1 MSILQRV
8 WHAMRSWVYAFA
20 LAVSLPLVAQA
31 QMARIELHALPSS
44 TPTDQEFLSGRRDAK
59 PVVLGAEL
67 RLPRPGTDRLP
78 AVILLHG
85 SGGPGALEDQ
95 WAREFATLGVATL
108 IVDSFTA
115 RGIAQ
120 TVVDQDQLSRL
131 AMVGDAYRALELLA
145 RHPRIDPS
153 RIVVMGFSR
162 GGGAAHW
169 AAIQRFQTLHGPAAP
184 LGFAGF
190 IAMYPT
196 CNRSF
201 LDADVGSRPIRIFH
215 GLADDYIPAAE
226 CRAYVDR
233 LQKAGKDIAMVEY
246 PGAHHVFDNAALR
259 TPTRLAQAQTT
270 RGCPLIEESS
280 DRRLVNSQTKQAFTY
295 ATDPC
300 VQRGTTIGH
309 NAEAHAAAIREI
321 REFAGRVLKVQ

>member
-1 MSILQRV
+1 MKSLQRA
-8 WHAMRSWVYAFA
+8 WHAMQFWLCAFA
-20 LAVSLPLVAQA
+20 VAAALPVGAQA
-31 QMARIELHALPSS
+31 QLARIELHALPSS
-44 TPTDQEFLSGRRDAK
+44 SPTDQEFLSGRRDAK

-78 AVILLHG
+78 AVVLLHG

-120 TVVDQDQLSRL
+120 TVTDQDQLSRL

-169 AAIQRFQTLHGPAAP
+169 AAIQRFKAHHGPAAP
-184 LGFAGF
+184 LEFAGF

-201 LDADVGSRPIRIFH
+201 LDADVGSKPIRIFH
-215 GLADDYIPAAE
+215 GLADDYIPSAE

-233 LQKAGKDIAMVEY
+233 LRKSGKDIEIVEY
-246 PGAHHVFDNAALR
+246 PGAQHVFDNVALR

-270 RGCPLIEESS
+270 RGCPLIEETA
-280 DRRLVNSQTKQAFTY
+280 DRRLVNSQTKQPFTY
-295 ATDPC
+295 AADPC

-309 NAEAHAAAIREI
+309 NAEAHASAVREI
-321 REFAGRVLKVQ
+321 RQFVGTVLKVQ